1 MFTRLGRHLRPHQG
15 GATLIELIVFMIIVG
30 VALAGVLTVFNV
42 SVRSSADPAIRKQ
55 MLALAESL
63 LEEVQSLPFTW
74 CDPDDR
80 SAATA
85 TAGTLDATATDPAQ
99 CWDAV
104 EGLGVETVS
113 GNTDTRFSATYPF
126 DNVSDYNG
134 LTNVTTG
141 LSGAAFP
148 TGYSASISVASS
160 ALSSVP
166 AADSLLITVTVCR
179 AAACPSA
186 GAETLVLDSYRAR
199 YAPNSLP

>member
-1 MFTRLGRHLRPHQG
+1 MSSRRLRRASGT
-15 GATLIELIVFMIIVG
+15 TLIELIVFIMIVG
-30 VALAGVLTVFNV
+30 VALAGVLTVFGV
-42 SVRSSADPAIRKQ
+42 SVRSSADPMASKQ
-55 MLALAESL
+55 MLAIAESL
-63 LEEVQSLPFTW
+63 LDEVQSLPFTW

-80 SAATA
+80 TAATA
-85 TAGTLDATATDPAQ
+85 TSATLDGTATDPAQ

-113 GNTDTRFSATYPF
+113 GNTDSRLSATYPF

-134 LTNVTTG
+134 LTNLTAGVT
-141 LSGAAFP
+141 GAAFP

-160 ALSSVP
+160 ALSTVP

-186 GAETLVLDSYRAR
+186 GAETLVLEGYRTR
-199 YAPNSLP
+199 FAPNSLP